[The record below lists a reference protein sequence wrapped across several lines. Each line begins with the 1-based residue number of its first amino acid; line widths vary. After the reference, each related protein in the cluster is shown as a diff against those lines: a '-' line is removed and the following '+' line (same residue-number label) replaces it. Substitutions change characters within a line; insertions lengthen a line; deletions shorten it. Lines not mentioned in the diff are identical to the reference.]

1 MTPLIHVASES
12 RRRHHPE
19 RVKSSSAVDSR
30 SGDRLCS
37 RALKAGFRIT
47 LIVTVALAVAA
58 LVAAGCGSSSKPAY
72 CSDVTNLQNSVNSLK
87 SVQLQSGAV
96 STLKTDVQKVQTNA
110 NAVVSSAKQDFPS
123 QTSALQS
130 SVSSLSTSVQALPAS
145 PTAQQLVPI
154 AAEVAST
161 VSAADSLK
169 SATSSACD

>member
-1 MTPLIHVASES
+1 MSDHRVLTS
-12 RRRHHPE
+12 RQTT
-19 RVKSSSAVDSR
+19 
-30 SGDRLCS
+30 RL
-37 RALKAGFRIT
+37 LFIP
-47 LIVTVALAVAA
+47 VVLAAA
-58 LVAAGCGSSSKPAY
+58 AFLAAGCGSSSKPAY

-123 QTSALQS
+123 QTSALQT
-130 SVSSLSTSVQALPAS
+130 SVSSLSTSIQALPPA

-169 SATSSACD
+169 SATSSACN

>member
-1 MTPLIHVASES
+1 MS
-12 RRRHHPE
+12 RQTTRLLFIP
-19 RVKSSSAVDSR
+19 VVLAAV
-30 SGDRLCS
+30 
-37 RALKAGFRIT
+37 
-47 LIVTVALAVAA
+47 A

-87 SVQLQSGAV
+87 NVQLQSGAV
-96 STLKTDVQKVQTNA
+96 STLKTDVQKVQSDA

-154 AAEVAST
+154 AAEIAST
-161 VSAADSLK
+161 VSAADNLK

>member
-1 MTPLIHVASES
+1 MTPLTHIASGW
-12 RRRHHPE
+12 RPRHHPE

-30 SGDRLCS
+30 SADRLCS

-47 LIVTVALAVAA
+47 LIVPAALAAVA

-72 CSDVTNLQNSVNSLK
+72 CSDVSNLQTSVDSLK

-130 SVSSLSTSVQALPAS
+130 SVSSLSTSVQALPPA